1 VKALQGVDGHV
12 EWVEAE
18 RPACD
23 AGQVRIRVAAAG
35 LNRADLLQMKGLY
48 PPPPGASPY
57 MGLECAGVVEEVGAG
72 ADWRVG
78 DRVCALLASGAMAE
92 EVVVD
97 ARHVLPVPEGLSLH
111 EAAALPEV
119 YATAWLNIFQLG
131 GVKAGEKVLVH
142 AGASGVGSAAIQLC
156 KAFGSPVWV
165 SVGSPDRLA
174 YCEALGAA
182 GGVVRNE
189 NLDALEGFGPFDVI
203 LDPVGASYGELNLK
217 LLARDGRWVIIGLM
231 GGRKFELDLAQVL
244 GKRLEITGSTLR
256 NRDDGFKAE
265 LLRELQ
271 QQVWPLF
278 AEGRLSPQLVDT
290 YPVEFAQAA
299 YAELE
304 TNQVSGK
311 LVMVIDPSQACAA
324 KGAQSTPKA
333 FKTSSE
339 SAIHWSGHARAAPHP
354 GSPHAG
360 DLPSATTAS
369 HCANRNRN
377 SPPPGFPVPD
387 PATPATG

>member
-1 VKALQGVDGHV
+1 VKALQGEDGHV
-12 EWVEAE
+12 EWVEAV
-18 RPACD
+18 RPALD

-57 MGLECAGVVEEVGAG
+57 MGLECAGVIEEVGPG

-97 ARHVLPVPEGLSLH
+97 ARHVLPVPEGLSLP
-111 EAAALPEV
+111 EAAAPPEV

-131 GVKAGEKVLVH
+131 NLKAGEKVLVH

-156 KAFGSPVWV
+156 KAFGNPVYV
-165 SVGSPDRLA
+165 SVGSQDRLA

-189 NLDALEGFGPFDVI
+189 NLEALEGFGPFDVI

-265 LLRELQ
+265 LLRELL

-290 YPVEFAQAA
+290 YPVAFAQAA
-299 YAELE
+299 YAALE
-304 TNQVSGK
+304 SNQVSGK
-311 LVMVIDPSQACAA
+311 LVMVIDPS
-324 KGAQSTPKA
+324 
-333 FKTSSE
+333 
-339 SAIHWSGHARAAPHP
+339 
-354 GSPHAG
+354 
-360 DLPSATTAS
+360 L
-369 HCANRNRN
+369 
-377 SPPPGFPVPD
+377 V
-387 PATPATG
+387 

>member
-1 VKALQGVDGHV
+1 MKALQGVDGHV

-131 GVKAGEKVLVH
+131 AVKAGEKVLVH

-165 SVGSPDRLA
+165 SVGSQDRLA
-174 YCEALGAA
+174 YCEALGAT

-231 GGRKFELDLAQVL
+231 GGASSSWTWRWCWASAW
-244 GKRLEITGSTLR
+244 RLPAPRCATAMTASR
-256 NRDDGFKAE
+256 PSCCANCNSRC
-265 LLRELQ
+265 
-271 QQVWPLF
+271 
-278 AEGRLSPQLVDT
+278 GRCLP
-290 YPVEFAQAA
+290 
-299 YAELE
+299 
-304 TNQVSGK
+304 
-311 LVMVIDPSQACAA
+311 
-324 KGAQSTPKA
+324 KGACRRNWLIPTR
-333 FKTSSE
+333 
-339 SAIHWSGHARAAPHP
+339 WSLPRRRMRSLRATR
-354 GSPHAG
+354 SR
-360 DLPSATTAS
+360 AS
-369 HCANRNRN
+369 W
-377 SPPPGFPVPD
+377 
-387 PATPATG
+387 